1 LIRVNNPSSVSVV
14 IKQEQ
19 PEEGV
24 MFKSIVVAFD
34 GSDYANRALEIASSL
49 AEQGQASL
57 GIIYVIDSSHMKIP
71 DEMRRMGEVEHIIE
85 PMPRLLVNFEQAPL
99 DLVNTLSQT
108 SSDSEKALLE
118 FGKFLA
124 TQAAENARE
133 AGVEKVEYKVALGD
147 VVEEIVNFAVNRK
160 ADLIVTGSR
169 GFGKL
174 KGLLLGSTSS
184 KLIQLA
190 QCSCLTVK

>member
-1 LIRVNNPSSVSVV
+1 
-14 IKQEQ
+14 
-19 PEEGV
+19 

-49 AEQGQASL
+49 AGQGQVSL
-57 GIIYVIDSSHMKIP
+57 GIIYVIDSSHLRIP
-71 DEMRRMGEVEHIIE
+71 DDMRRMDEIEHIIE
-85 PMPRLLVNFEQAPL
+85 PMPRLVVNFEQDPGL
-99 DLVNTLSQT
+99 LNTMGQASQ
-108 SSDSEKALLE
+108 DSRKALLE
-118 FGKFLA
+118 FGEYLVK
-124 TQAAENARE
+124 QAAGYARE
-133 AGVEKVEYKVALGD
+133 AGVERIERKVVLGD
-147 VVEEIVNFAVNRK
+147 VAGEIVNFAANRK

-184 KLIQLA
+184 KVTQLS